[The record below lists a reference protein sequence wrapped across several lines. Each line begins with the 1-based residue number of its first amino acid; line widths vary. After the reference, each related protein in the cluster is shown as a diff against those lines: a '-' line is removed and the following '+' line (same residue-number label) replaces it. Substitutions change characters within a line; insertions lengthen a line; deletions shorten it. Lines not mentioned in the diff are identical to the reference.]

1 MRKLL
6 QGLRQF
12 QTNDYPKKQELFEKL
27 AHGQKPL
34 VLFITCSDSRII
46 PSLITQ
52 TDVGDIF
59 AIRNVGNIIPP
70 YGASNGGEGAAIE
83 YAIQALGIE
92 QVIVCGHSNCGAMK
106 GLLKLD
112 YLEDE
117 MPLVY
122 EWLRHA
128 ESTRRLVQD
137 NYQHCGG
144 EDLLEITTAEN
155 VLTQIDNLQTYP
167 IVHSRLR
174 QNRLKIYGWIYDIE
188 SGEVLAYNSESHA
201 FLPINS
207 LSLAEYQTAFH
218 STNSPLPIACPM
230 PSSSPDPIPEIQQ
243 PNHTPWVS
251 AIQSKRVMHGS
262 NSSK

>member
-6 QGLRQF
+6 QGLRKF
-12 QTNDYPKKQELFEKL
+12 QTGYFPEKQELFEKL

-59 AIRNVGNIIPP
+59 AIRNAGNIIPP
-70 YGASNGGEGAAIE
+70 YGAANGGEGAAIE

-106 GLLKLD
+106 GLLKIEHLR
-112 YLEDE
+112 DE

-137 NYQHCGG
+137 NYQNCGG

-174 QNRLKIYGWIYDIE
+174 QGRLNIYGWIYDIE
-188 SGEVLAYNSESHA
+188 SGEVLAYDSESHA
-201 FLPINS
+201 FLPINHIS
-207 LSLAEYQTAFH
+207 LSEYQSAFK
-218 STNSPLPIACPM
+218 SSSSPLPIACSM
-230 PSSSPDPIPEIQQ
+230 PSSTPEVQVS
-243 PNHTPWVS
+243 NHTPWLS
-251 AIQSKRVMHGS
+251 ASQSERIVRGS
-262 NSSK
+262 NGSSDSH

>member
-12 QTNDYPKKQELFEKL
+12 QDSHFPKRQELFERL
-27 AHGQKPL
+27 ANDQKPI

-59 AIRNVGNIIPP
+59 TIRNVGNIIPP
-70 YGASNGGEGAAIE
+70 YGSSNGGEGAAIE
-83 YAIQALGIE
+83 YAIQALGID

-106 GLLKLD
+106 GLLKID
-112 YLEDE
+112 YLEEE

-122 EWLRHA
+122 EWLKHA
-128 ESTRRLVQD
+128 ESTRRLVKD

-144 EDLLEITTAEN
+144 EDLLGITTAEN

-167 IVHSRLR
+167 IVHSRSR
-174 QNRLKIYGWIYDIE
+174 QGSLKIYGWIYDIE
-188 SGEVLAYNSESHA
+188 SGEVLAYDSESHA
-201 FLPINS
+201 FLPIHNLS
-207 LSLAEYQTAFH
+207 LSEYQSAFQA
-218 STNSPLPIACPM
+218 TSPLPIACQV
-230 PSSSPDPIPEIQQ
+230 SAPIAKSEA
-243 PNHTPWVS
+243 PNHTPWLS
-251 AIQSKRVMHGS
+251 TSQSERILRGS
-262 NSSK
+262 NGSNNSN